1 MENLTIVKIGGNIID
16 SEPKLK
22 AFLVDFTAIKGDK
35 ILVHGGGKVATEIGG
50 KLGIKAEYVDGRRV
64 TNKETRD
71 LVTMVYGG
79 LINKKIVAQLQSNG
93 CNAIGLSGADGNLLS
108 ATKRPVKDI
117 DYGYVG
123 DVHANGVNTAM
134 LNKLLSAGLVPVLA
148 PLTYSIT
155 DGMLNTNADT
165 ITQEVGKA
173 MAVTMNVK
181 LVYCFEKK
189 GLLSDPEDDNSVIS
203 NVTAESYSELKLDGV
218 VTGGMIPKMDN
229 AFEAIRNNVSSVVI
243 GRAEELSEL
252 ISGSAG
258 TKINN

>member
-16 SEPKLK
+16 NEQKLK
-22 AFLVDFTAIKGDK
+22 AFLADFATIEGNK
-35 ILVHGGGKVATEIGG
+35 ILVHGGGKVATEIGD
-50 KLGIKAEYVDGRRV
+50 KLGITAKYVDGRRV
-64 TNKETRD
+64 TDKETRD

-108 ATKRPVKDI
+108 ATKRPTKKI

-123 DVHANGVNTAM
+123 DVLANGVNTAM

-148 PLTYSIT
+148 PLTYST
-155 DGMLNTNADT
+155 DDGILNTNADT
-165 ITQEVGKA
+165 ITQEVGKVMTA
-173 MAVTMNVK
+173 IMNVR

-203 NVTAESYSELKLDGV
+203 NITVESYSELKLDGV
-218 VTGGMIPKMDN
+218 VTGGMIPKLDN

-243 GRAEELSEL
+243 GRADEL
-252 ISGSAG
+252 IELINGNAG
-258 TKINN
+258 TKIN